1 MSGTAFSIPRKFN
14 AITSVLVAFTASSAA
29 IMCGPGQ
36 YAHPECQ
43 WNDSVFQVS
52 SRQQGAINVR
62 NDQTYS
68 VANSGATNS
77 VNVQLFSAIAVSRV

>member
-14 AITSVLVAFTASSAA
+14 ANNFRLVAFTASSAA
-29 IMCGPGQ
+29 IMCGP
-36 YAHPECQ
+36 APIRDPECQ

-52 SRQQGAINVR
+52 SRPTGRINVR

-68 VANSGATNS
+68 VANSGANKFC
-77 VNVQLFSAIAVSRV
+77 NVQLFSAIAVSRI